1 MPLPI
6 DQLILIVIIAGTTT
20 LYISNWLPTEVTSTI
35 AIAALV
41 LTGILTPDQA
51 LSGFASTATVTV
63 AAMFV
68 LSAGLMRTGALEAVT
83 LQLGRFARGNATR
96 LLVLLAAV
104 EIPAS
109 AFMNN
114 TPVVVMMVPVVI
126 SLCRQYRLRASK
138 FLLPV
143 SYFAIL
149 GGTCTLIGTSTNIL
163 VDDLYRKSGGP
174 GFGLF
179 DFSILGIAYAL
190 AGTLFITFVGQRL
203 LPSRAPLANLLGDRQ
218 STTYVTEI
226 QVTAQSKLAG
236 RTAREVFRNI
246 VVESRAVVAPPNLS
260 RRHRRLQRATAA
272 TPRPHERN
280 EPLRLLQ
287 VLRHEQEYQ
296 AEALVNLVIE
306 TGDLLI
312 VTGTAKEISLFLEVH
327 QAELATLVQDDE
339 RTPVTDLEERVVE
352 AVVLAG
358 SNTISRRLSDL
369 KLSRRFQVKVMGLQ
383 HHGRQQVTGLR
394 QQRIETGDL
403 LLLRGSTASL
413 QHAAESCHLM
423 LVEGVDDLLIRKSK
437 NRTALVIMAAVVL
450 LASFSGLPIV
460 VLALAGAALMTVTRC
475 LRVDEALRSLEPST
489 LMLLAATIPIGVA
502 METTGLVD
510 TIVDGLIGVT
520 GTENHLL
527 LLAVFYLI
535 TALLTEIISNNAV
548 AVLLTPVALQ
558 LASQMGVDP
567 TPLLAAVMF
576 GASAAFMTPF
586 GYQTNAIVMGPGGY
600 KFVDYLRIGA
610 PLQLIMVIT
619 AVTLIPL
626 LWPF

>member
-226 QVTAQSKLAG
+226 QVTAQSKLAAVRRARSSVTSWWRAG
-236 RTAREVFRNI
+236 RWWRRPTSAAAIAACSAR
-246 VVESRAVVAPPNLS
+246 
-260 RRHRRLQRATAA
+260 
-272 TPRPHERN
+272 PRPR
-280 EPLRLLQ
+280 
-287 VLRHEQEYQ
+287 
-296 AEALVNLVIE
+296 
-306 TGDLLI
+306 
-312 VTGTAKEISLFLEVH
+312 
-327 QAELATLVQDDE
+327 
-339 RTPVTDLEERVVE
+339 PV
-352 AVVLAG
+352 
-358 SNTISRRLSDL
+358 
-369 KLSRRFQVKVMGLQ
+369 
-383 HHGRQQVTGLR
+383 
-394 QQRIETGDL
+394 
-403 LLLRGSTASL
+403 
-413 QHAAESCHLM
+413 
-423 LVEGVDDLLIRKSK
+423 
-437 NRTALVIMAAVVL
+437 
-450 LASFSGLPIV
+450 P
-460 VLALAGAALMTVTRC
+460 
-475 LRVDEALRSLEPST
+475 
-489 LMLLAATIPIGVA
+489 
-502 METTGLVD
+502 
-510 TIVDGLIGVT
+510 
-520 GTENHLL
+520 
-527 LLAVFYLI
+527 
-535 TALLTEIISNNAV
+535 
-548 AVLLTPVALQ
+548 
-558 LASQMGVDP
+558 
-567 TPLLAAVMF
+567 
-576 GASAAFMTPF
+576 
-586 GYQTNAIVMGPGGY
+586 TNATN
-600 KFVDYLRIGA
+600 RCA
-610 PLQLIMVIT
+610 CSRCCATNRSTRQRRWST
-619 AVTLIPL
+619 
-626 LWPF
+626 W